1 MEHEILVEQR
11 IQKEKRGPGGPL
23 LSNFGTNSLI
33 QGMKNF
39 TKFDKQKPS
48 GCKLK

>member
-1 MEHEILVEQR
+1 MHKSPVDPQVYNV
-11 IQKEKRGPGGPL
+11 KRVQVSPL
-23 LSNFGTNSLI
+23 LSNFGTNSQI